1 MAKKKTN
8 KVVGALKSNS
18 KTKAVENS
26 ATNPETPTEQEVLE
40 QELFEEPTEVSAETE
55 LQDVPTTE
63 LSKETVSTENER
75 DYEIFFELGED
86 DEEEGISVEITSIE
100 DEEAPTAEGPS
111 IEEETPTTEGPSI
124 EEHITETTPKR
135 AKKNKLGN
143 AETTKLAG
151 CTYHF
156 FRKYFKKKFDNEGVK
171 VRFIKAEQGY
181 NGHLEVAI
189 ADRDK
194 AVSLLLILKSENS
207 DVKNLFWF
215 I

>member
-8 KVVGALKSNS
+8 KAAIQPKGNS
-18 KTKAVENS
+18 KTPVAEKS
-26 ATNPETPTEQEVLE
+26 APTLETLPEQEFEE
-40 QELFEEPTEVSAETE
+40 QELFAEQIEQPAET
-55 LQDVPTTE
+55 QDSPTDEQSDETE
-63 LSKETVSTENER
+63 SSETKR
-75 DYEIFFELGED
+75 DFEIFFELGED

-100 DEEAPTAEGPS
+100 EETPITEQPLK
-111 IEEETPTTEGPSI
+111 EEETPTTEQPTI
-124 EEHITETTPKR
+124 EEPITEAGAKK

-156 FRKYFKKKFDNEGVK
+156 FRKYFKKKFDNESVK
-171 VRFIKAEQGY
+171 VRFIKAELGY
-181 NGHLEVAI
+181 TGHLEVAQT
-189 ADRDK
+189 DRDK
-194 AVSLLLILKSENS
+194 AISLLLILKSENV

>member
-8 KVVGALKSNS
+8 KATSQPKGNS
-18 KTKAVENS
+18 KTAVVENS
-26 ATNPETPTEQEVLE
+26 APTLETLPEQEVVE
-40 QELFEEPTEVSAETE
+40 QELFEEQLEQAVETE
-55 LQDVPTTE
+55 LNDSPTTE
-63 LSKETVSTENER
+63 LTKETESTETER

-100 DEEAPTAEGPS
+100 EEATTTEQPLK
-111 IEEETPTTEGPSI
+111 EEETPITEQAAI
-124 EEHITETTPKR
+124 EEPTKEAGAKK

-156 FRKYFKKKFDNEGVK
+156 FRKYFKKKFDNESVK

-181 NGHLEVAI
+181 TGHLEVAQ

-194 AVSLLLILKSENS
+194 AVSLLLILKTENV